1 MYDLIIIGG
10 GPAGLT
16 AALYGA
22 RGGLKV
28 LVFEKA
34 VLGGKI
40 TTTDKV
46 DNYPAIPQGVS
57 GYELGDLMAIQ
68 AKKYGA
74 VINLEEV
81 KSIELKNDIKSV
93 VTDSDTYTSKAVIL
107 AMGTNNRKLGLKE
120 EDALIGKGISYCA
133 TCDGAFFR
141 GREVA
146 IVGGAN
152 SAVTEALYL
161 SSLASKVHIIYRRD
175 KFKSESINTNKLL
188 SSSNIVPH
196 LNSEVTK
203 LLFDEFL
210 TGIEIKNNKT
220 EEISRIDVTGLFVA
234 VGHLPN
240 IELVKGQVLI
250 DEKNYIIT
258 DENMA
263 TNVAGVYAAGDIR
276 SNTLRQVVTACGDGA
291 RAASSA
297 TDYINS
303 KF

>member
-1 MYDLIIIGG
+1 MHDLIIIGG

-16 AALYGA
+16 AALYSA
-22 RGGLKV
+22 RGGLRT

-40 TTTDKV
+40 TSTDKV

-57 GYELGDLMAIQ
+57 GYELGDLMANQ

-74 VINLEEV
+74 VINFEEV
-81 KSIELKNDIKSV
+81 TKIDLKSDVKT
-93 VTDSDTYTSKAVIL
+93 VTTVSNTYTAKAIIL

-120 EDALIGKGISYCA
+120 EDNLIGKGISYCA

-161 SSLASKVHIIYRRD
+161 AGLVSKVHVIYRRD
-175 KFKSESINTNKLL
+175 KFKSERINTDKLF
-188 SSSNIVPH
+188 SASNITPH

-220 EEISRIDVTGLFVA
+220 NEISKLDISGLFVA

-240 IELVKGQVLI
+240 TDLVKGQVSI

-258 DENMA
+258 DDNMA
-263 TNVAGVYAAGDIR
+263 TDIKGVYAAGDIR
-276 SNTLRQVVTACGDGA
+276 SNTFRQVVTACGDGA
-291 RAASSA
+291 RAANSA
-297 TDYINS
+297 IEYINS
-303 KF
+303 NF

>member
-1 MYDLIIIGG
+1 MHDLIIIGG

-16 AALYGA
+16 AALYSA
-22 RGGLKV
+22 RGGLRT

-40 TTTDKV
+40 TSTDKV

-57 GYELGDLMAIQ
+57 GYELGDLMANQ

-74 VINLEEV
+74 VINFEEV
-81 KSIELKNDIKSV
+81 VSIDLKNDIKT
-93 VTDSDTYTSKAVIL
+93 VTTVSNTYNAKAIIL

-120 EDALIGKGISYCA
+120 EDNLIGKGISYCA

-161 SSLASKVHIIYRRD
+161 AGLASKVHIIYRRD

-188 SSSNIVPH
+188 SASNITPH
-196 LNSEVTK
+196 LNSEVTN
-203 LLFDEFL
+203 LIFDEFL
-210 TGIEIKNNKT
+210 TGIELKNNKT
-220 EEISRIDVTGLFVA
+220 NEISKLNVSGLFVA

-240 IELVKGQVLI
+240 IDLVKDQVAT
-250 DEKNYIIT
+250 DQKNYIIT
-258 DENMA
+258 DDNMA
-263 TNVAGVYAAGDIR
+263 TNIKGVYAAGDIR
-276 SNTLRQVVTACGDGA
+276 SNTFRQVVTACGDGA
-291 RAASSA
+291 RAANSA
-297 TDYINS
+297 IEYINS
-303 KF
+303 NF

>member
-1 MYDLIIIGG
+1 MHDLIIIGG

-16 AALYGA
+16 AALYSA
-22 RGGLKV
+22 RGGLRT

-40 TTTDKV
+40 TSTDKV

-57 GYELGDLMAIQ
+57 GYELGDLMANQ

-74 VINLEEV
+74 VINFEEV
-81 KSIELKNDIKSV
+81 VSIDLKNDIKT
-93 VTDSDTYTSKAVIL
+93 VTTVSNTYNAKAIIL

-120 EDALIGKGISYCA
+120 EDNLIGKGISYCA

-161 SSLASKVHIIYRRD
+161 AGLASKVHIIYRRD

-188 SSSNIVPH
+188 SASNITPH
-196 LNSEVTK
+196 LNSEVTN
-203 LLFDEFL
+203 LIFDEFL
-210 TGIEIKNNKT
+210 TGIELKNNKT
-220 EEISRIDVTGLFVA
+220 NEISKLNVSGLFVA

-240 IELVKGQVLI
+240 IDLVKDQVAT
-250 DEKNYIIT
+250 DQKNYIIT
-258 DENMA
+258 DDNMA
-263 TNVAGVYAAGDIR
+263 TNIKGVYAAGDIR
-276 SNTLRQVVTACGDGA
+276 SNTFRQVVTACGDGA
-291 RAASSA
+291 HAANSA
-297 TDYINS
+297 IEYINS
-303 KF
+303 EF